1 MRYLLLASEP
11 EAPQHHT
18 DSWAAHVEAAVAF
31 CARLEDELAASS
43 ELEWSEVLAPA
54 EHARS
59 YAVEGS
65 VTEGLA
71 GAVSALTRLWAI
83 RVADA
88 ARAQELAARI
98 AHELTARVE
107 LRECLAGAQRP

>member
-43 ELEWSEVLAPA
+43 ELEWSEVHAPA

-59 YAVEGS
+59 DAPDGS
-65 VTEGLA
+65 VAEGAA
-71 GAVSALTRLWAI
+71 GAPALTRLWAI

-98 AHELTARVE
+98 AHELAARVE

>member
-11 EAPQHHT
+11 ETPQHHT
-18 DSWAAHVEAAVAF
+18 DSWAVHIEAAVAF
-31 CARLEDELAASS
+31 CARLEEELAASS

-54 EHARS
+54 DHARS
-59 YAVEGS
+59 FAADGS
-65 VTEGLA
+65 VTEGTA
-71 GAVSALTRLWAI
+71 GAPALTRLWAI

-88 ARAQELAARI
+88 ARAAELAARI
-98 AHELTARVE
+98 ARELTARVE